1 MQPLIGG
8 GGSLVNNNNNNNTS
22 LANNNN
28 IAVSK
33 TGLYH
38 GKKCCEVL
46 FVEIIH
52 GFLSLSLSLFQ
63 TSSQRNQYYIACKMK
78 RENRPFLKSIEIFV
92 IFPTLIVV
100 L

>member
-8 GGSLVNNNNNNNTS
+8 GGSLVNNNNNNNNTS

-52 GFLSLSLSLFQ
+52 GFLSLSLPDELSEE
-63 TSSQRNQYYIACKMK
+63 S
-78 RENRPFLKSIEIFV
+78 
-92 IFPTLIVV
+92 V
-100 L
+100 LHCMQNEA